1 MPTYTYRCSN
11 CGVEF
16 DKFQKFSDKPLTR
29 CPECRTGRVS
39 RIPQASAIVFKGS
52 GWYAT
57 DHKSLSGKSGK
68 KSEGEA
74 GKTESKPDK
83 PEKKEEKAAASD
95 D

>member
-29 CPECRTGRVS
+29 CPDCRTGRVS
-39 RIPQASAIVFKGS
+39 RIPQPSAIVFRGS

-57 DHKSLSGKSGK
+57 DHKSPSGQSAKQ
-68 KSEGEA
+68 SEGEA

-83 PEKKEEKAAASD
+83 PAKKEEKPAAPGE
-95 D
+95 